1 MAQIHAYIH
10 ACMHTWIHNILLKYM
25 HTCHVHPYIEAC
37 IHGCMHCL
45 NTCRHGW
52 NACIQTYIAK
62 IRAYSIEMHVRACTI
77 SQGSPSCQVMTDF
90 EVLRVSFFKRGS
102 DYFRFYR
109 FRVPWGKCGNPEN
122 GKHDLVFLRNP
133 GRDEARFWRTLSVCK
148 ATPGAHYCQL
158 ASIHMICLD
167 CNLACMK

>member
-122 GKHDLVFLRNP
+122 GKHDLVFSQKPWERWSQILKNALCMQSN
-133 GRDEARFWRTLSVCK
+133 ARCTLLS
-148 ATPGAHYCQL
+148 T
-158 ASIHMICLD
+158 SIHSHDLFG
-167 CNLACMK
+167 L